1 METVTVALS
10 KAVRSQQLQLARKR
24 PSWQMLE
31 AELALY
37 KAEVLYSPLQL
48 RAVLEQCLVQGLPC

>member
-1 METVTVALS
+1 
-10 KAVRSQQLQLARKR
+10 
-24 PSWQMLE
+24 MLE